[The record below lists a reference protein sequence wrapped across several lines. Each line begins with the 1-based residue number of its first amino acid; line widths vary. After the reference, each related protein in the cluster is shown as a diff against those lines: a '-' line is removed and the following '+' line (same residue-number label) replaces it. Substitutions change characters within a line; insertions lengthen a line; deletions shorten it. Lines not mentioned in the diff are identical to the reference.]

1 MKQIFTILFLLFST
15 FVTNA
20 QETTARV
27 PEIVLSSFKSQ
38 FPQAANTKWEVKKDK
53 FKAEFQVD
61 SRKHEVW
68 LDKAGVM
75 SRHKQDFPKKE
86 LPQVILDKIKA
97 DFSSFKIDDADKV
110 EENNT
115 ILYEV
120 DLKGATEA
128 RKVIFTPEG
137 AITKNEA
144 KKKVN

>member
-1 MKQIFTILFLLFST
+1 MKKIFAILFLLVST

-27 PEIVLSSFKSQ
+27 PEIALSSFKSQ
-38 FPQAANTKWEVKKDK
+38 FPQAANTKWEVKKEK

-128 RKVIFTPEG
+128 RKVVFTPEG
-137 AITKNEA
+137 VITKNEA